1 MIKAIGTRGRPDISM
16 TTLTR
21 MMRSVRGTVGDVYD
35 DIFSTLEGELKQFG
49 GDDARFNASMLTTA
63 LPPEVAALVTIETVA
78 PAQVAAAAAAKP
90 FQGALLK
97 EWPERL
103 GEDLLRSLTNAVRN
117 GYLQGTPT
125 EQIIRD
131 VNLGTAG
138 RNLNAVVRTAVG
150 HYAATAREL
159 VADANSDIVKAEVWL
174 STLDSHTSTLCI
186 VRDQLPYRRNSEGK
200 MVGIGHAVPWGAGPG
215 RLHFCCRSTSVMV
228 TKSLA
233 EMKLNPSDFS
243 SATRASM
250 NGQVPSNTK
259 FADWIINQPQSV
271 LDDTFGI
278 ERAYLIRQGKVKV
291 PDLFTDDGKYLTLDQ
306 LKAHV
311 PE

>member
-1 MIKAIGTRGRPDISM
+1 
-16 TTLTR
+16 
-21 MMRSVRGTVGDVYD
+21 
-35 DIFSTLEGELKQFG
+35 
-49 GDDARFNASMLTTA
+49 
-63 LPPEVAALVTIETVA
+63 
-78 PAQVAAAAAAKP
+78 
-90 FQGALLK
+90 
-97 EWPERL
+97 
-103 GEDLLRSLTNAVRN
+103 
-117 GYLQGTPT
+117 
-125 EQIIRD
+125 
-131 VNLGTAG
+131 
-138 RNLNAVVRTAVG
+138 
-150 HYAATAREL
+150 
-159 VADANSDIVKAEVWL
+159 
-174 STLDSHTSTLCI
+174 
-186 VRDQLPYRRNSEGK
+186 

-271 LDDTFGI
+271 LDDAFGI